1 MVATYSDL
9 KLELWLRQRSADNIL
24 WETKKGDKISIKKM
38 SDAHLVNTI
47 NYLERRS
54 AEEDELWEAL
64 SSIGDTEFL

>member
-9 KLELWLRQRSADNIL
+9 KLELWLRQRNADNIL

-38 SDAHLVNTI
+38 SIAHLVNTI

-64 SSIGDTEFL
+64 GSIGDTEFF